1 MTDKRD
7 RQLHPTIG
15 IPGTTWLARNSDF
28 KTPESWCYDNDPRIC
43 AEYGRLYSWE
53 SARANA
59 CPAGWHL
66 PSKAEWIDMIEAVGG
81 YLELR
86 TNQTVGDPKASY
98 AALTTGSF
106 NAVLGGSRTPA
117 GKFIDRAPLDGDGD
131 GMYWTSS
138 SCGGADSVSM
148 IVFNAHSKRILLDC
162 DGSKGWA
169 LSVRCARPIH

>member
-7 RQLHPTIG
+7 GQLYPTIG
-15 IPGTTWLARNSDF
+15 VPGTTWLAYNVGF
-28 KTPESWCYDNDPRIC
+28 KTPESWCYDDDPRIC

-53 SARANA
+53 SAKDNA
-59 CPAGWHL
+59 CPTGWHL